1 MDGFSVEVLQQG
13 LEEAR
18 VLPVILSVIRA
29 RRAPVVEEITVTVV
43 DRLTHT
49 GSIVEYLVTYIPG
62 QIPGQMLSIL
72 SHIIPGQTLSILSH
86 IFSSVIKSI

>member
-1 MDGFSVEVLQQG
+1 MRFYREIVG

-29 RRAPVVEEITVTVV
+29 RRAPVEEEITVTVV

-49 GSIVEYLVTYIPG
+49 GSIVEYLVTYNTGSNVEYIVTY
-62 QIPGQMLSIL
+62 I
-72 SHIIPGQTLSILSH
+72 
-86 IFSSVIKSI
+86 